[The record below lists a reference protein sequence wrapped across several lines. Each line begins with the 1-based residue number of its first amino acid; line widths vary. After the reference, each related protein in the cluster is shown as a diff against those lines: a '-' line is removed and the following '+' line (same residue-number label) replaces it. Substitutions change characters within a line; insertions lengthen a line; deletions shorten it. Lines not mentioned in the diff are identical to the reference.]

1 MLVHKYGGSS
11 VATTNQIMDIA
22 KHLKNIIDKENRKI
36 IVVVSAMGK
45 TTNSL
50 IEKANEITSKPV
62 KREMD
67 ALLST
72 GECVSAPLLSIALNS
87 IKVKT
92 LSLNGLQAGIKT
104 SGDYS
109 KSYINSINTKKLKT
123 LLKTYDVIVITG
135 FQGVNAIG
143 DITTLGRGG
152 SDTTAVALAC
162 ALKCPCEIYTD
173 VEHIYT
179 FDPRII
185 PNAKPIENLSYEEM
199 IELALGGAKVLEPRS
214 VELAKKYNIPIYL
227 GKSLETKKRG
237 SFVMKKSLE
246 SEKVSSLAIK
256 ENVSVLTIKADIKD
270 KNFLSNLLNTCKQ
283 ELSSY
288 TLLSYLTIGTNQLV
302 SISLDSLES
311 KNLIK
316 NLESS
321 KILSSS
327 ASIEIE
333 NLSKIVV
340 VGVGFVTHP
349 KLTNEVISLLTS
361 KSIVIKNLN
370 VNEFS
375 LNITVEKTDALNA
388 ISIVC
393 ENFKL

>member
-11 VATTNQIMDIA
+11 VATTKQIMDIA
-22 KHLKNIIDKENRKI
+22 KHLKNIIERENRKI

-50 IEKANEITSKPV
+50 IEKANELSLKPN

-72 GECVSAPLLSIALNS
+72 GESVSAPLLSIALNE
-87 IKVKT
+87 IGVKA
-92 LSLNGLQAGIKT
+92 LSLNGFQAGIKT
-104 SGDYS
+104 NGDYS
-109 KSYINSINTKKLKT
+109 KSYISSINTKKLRK
-123 LLKTYDVIVITG
+123 LLESYSILVITG
-135 FQGVNAIG
+135 FQGFNEFG

-162 ALKCPCEIYTD
+162 ALHCPCEIYTD

-185 PNAKPIENLSYEEM
+185 PTAKPIERLSYEEM

-227 GKSLETKKRG
+227 GKSLEKEKRG

-256 ENVSVLTIKADIKD
+256 ENVSVLTIKADIAD
-270 KNFLSNLLNTCKQ
+270 KNFLSNLLASCKN

-288 TLLSYLTIGTNQLV
+288 TLLSYLTIGPTQVV

-311 KNLIK
+311 KNLIE
-316 NLESS
+316 NLE
-321 KILSSS
+321 KANILSSS
-327 ASIEIE
+327 TTLEIE

-340 VGVGFVTHP
+340 AGVGFVTHP
-349 KLTNEVISLLTS
+349 KLTNKVISLLTS
-361 KSIVIKNLN
+361 NKIVIKNLN

-375 LNITVEKTDALNA
+375 LNITIEKEDALNA
-388 ISIVC
+388 LSIIC
-393 ENFKL
+393 EQFNL